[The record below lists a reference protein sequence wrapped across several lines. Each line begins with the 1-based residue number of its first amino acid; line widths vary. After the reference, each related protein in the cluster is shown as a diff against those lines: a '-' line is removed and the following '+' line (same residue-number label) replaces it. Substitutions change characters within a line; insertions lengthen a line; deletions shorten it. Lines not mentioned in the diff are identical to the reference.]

1 MTALIGLMIIG
12 IVVISVL
19 VLLAWIIMTVRSD
32 HSTILTRPPGEPA
45 KPCHDLPDRGLV
57 MGGWIRGD
65 PGQVIL
71 TGEAPRYAEAPR
83 KEEPPGEGER
93 RSSGPPPP
101 WPLKRRRRR

>member
-19 VLLAWIIMTVRSD
+19 ALLAWIIMTVRSD
-32 HSTILTRPPGEPA
+32 HSTILTRPPGEPP
-45 KPCHDLPDRGLV
+45 KPCHDQPDRGLA

-83 KEEPPGEGER
+83 EEEPPSDEEPPSEGER
-93 RSSGPPPP
+93 RKPGPPPP
-101 WPLKRRRRR
+101 